1 MLRKDKRYL
10 YLSQEETSVL
20 LKSLVNLK
28 NRLIRDGR
36 YTDFVDELLL
46 KVMDA
51 PVKRIKT

>member
-1 MLRKDKRYL
+1 MLRNDKRYL
-10 YLSQEETSVL
+10 YLSHEETSVV

-28 NRLIRDGR
+28 NRLIREGR
-36 YTDFVDELLL
+36 YTDFVDELIL

>member
-28 NRLIRDGR
+28 NRLIREGR
-36 YTDFVDELLL
+36 YTDFVDELIL

>member
-1 MLRKDKRYL
+1 MLRNDKRYL
-10 YLSQEETSVL
+10 YLSHEEISVV

-28 NRLIRDGR
+28 NRLIREGR
-36 YTDFVDELLL
+36 YTDFVDELIL

>member
-28 NRLIRDGR
+28 NRLIREGR
-36 YTDFVDELLL
+36 YTDFLDELIL